1 VTLAPAPRHPWRF
14 RLFYAAVLIAAL
26 ALMALAATQAAAP
39 PWAALVVVGALMVFS
54 EAGPMALPVGGY
66 ATASAVFDLPGIVIL
81 GPFWTAVLDV
91 ACTGIVQGG
100 VLRKPRI
107 KVLFNMACFA
117 LTDLAAG
124 VAYSAAGGRFGQLRL
139 ERDLGPLLACGIT
152 YFVVNSGIVSTIIGL
167 TSGPSPWRVWQRNFQ
182 AGLLHHLSFIALGTL
197 VAVAYFGIGAWG
209 VVLYA
214 IPFLV
219 ARQAFRLYVEIR
231 SDLKDFVRA
240 LTEVLDEIDPY
251 TRHHSQRVAEYAV
264 RIARDL
270 RLPEH
275 RVEEIEYAALM
286 HDLGKI
292 APDHQRILQKAGG
305 LTQEE
310 LRTLRAHPASGAQIV
325 ARVRALRA
333 PALIVRCHHEQPD
346 GRGYPF
352 GLHAAD
358 VPLGARILKVAD
370 AFDAMTSDRPYRDAL
385 SVDAAL
391 REIERGA
398 GTQFDAQVVESL
410 SRMLRSNRFPLVPSP
425 SREDLELLKLRPV
438 PAHS

>member
-1 VTLAPAPRHPWRF
+1 MTLSPAPRHPWRF
-14 RLFYAAVLIAAL
+14 WIFYGAVLAGAIV
-26 ALMALAATQAAAP
+26 LMVLAASNVTAP

-54 EAGPMALPVGGY
+54 EAGPMALPGGGY

-81 GPFWTAVLDV
+81 GPFWTALLDV

-124 VAYSAAGGRFGQLRL
+124 YAYSSAGGRFGEFQLQ
-139 ERDLGPLLACGIT
+139 RDLGPLLICGGT
-152 YFVVNSGIVSTIIGL
+152 YFIVNSAIVSMVIGL
-167 TSGPSPWRVWQRNFQ
+167 SSGPSPWRAWQRNFQ
-182 AGLLHHLSFIALGTL
+182 YGLLHHLSFIALGTL
-197 VAVAYFGIGAWG
+197 VAVAYFGVGAWG
-209 VVLYA
+209 IVLFA

-219 ARQAFRLYVEIR
+219 ARQAFGLYVEIR

-264 RIARDL
+264 RIARDVG
-270 RLPEH
+270 LPEH

-292 APDHQRILQKAGG
+292 SPDHQRILQKPGG
-305 LTQEE
+305 LSQEE
-310 LRTLRAHPASGAQIV
+310 LRTLRGHPSAGAQIV
-325 ARVRALRA
+325 ARVRALHA
-333 PALIVRCHHEQPD
+333 SAMIVRCHHEQPD
-346 GRGYPF
+346 GRGYPY

-358 VPLGARILKVAD
+358 VPIGARILKVAD

-385 SVDAAL
+385 TVDAAL

-398 GTQFDAQVVESL
+398 GTQFDDRVVESL
-410 SRMLRSNRFPLVPSP
+410 SRQLRAGRFPLVPSP
-425 SREDLELLKLRPV
+425 SREDLELLRLRPV